1 MSFKKYGPLFFLT
14 ILVFH
19 CLAIVMGWSEL
30 RFYSKLML
38 VPMLLLLLGLFKGFS
53 FQKQSWLPWV
63 GLLGAFAGDW
73 LLALPGE
80 TYFLFGM
87 LGFMTTH
94 VCNSLY
100 FLQLQPL
107 KPGKLQPVLMA
118 LGILIITCSFVVFQ
132 IKDQLGPMLLP
143 IMAYMGLIS
152 LMTIL
157 AANLAASET
166 LHYLAL
172 KYFIPGASFF
182 VLSDG
187 LLALNKFLWH
197 RHDLEIPVMITYG
210 LAILLL
216 TLGFINT
223 EWWTKKIPS
232 NESRG

>member
-1 MSFKKYGPLFFLT
+1 M
-14 ILVFH
+14 
-19 CLAIVMGWSEL
+19 AIAMGWLEL

-38 VPMLLLLLGLFKGFS
+38 APMLMLLLGLFKGIS

-73 LLALPGE
+73 LLALSGE
-80 TYFLFGM
+80 QYFLFGM

-107 KPGKLQPVLMA
+107 KPGKLQPAFLA
-118 LGILIITCSFVVFQ
+118 FGILVITCSLIVFQ
-132 IKDQLGPMLLP
+132 IKDQLGAMLLP
-143 IMAYMGLIS
+143 IIAYMGMIS

-166 LHYLAL
+166 LNSIAL

-197 RHDLEIPVMITYG
+197 RQDLDIPVMITYG
-210 LAILLL
+210 LAVLLL

-232 NESRG
+232 NFSRG

>member
-1 MSFKKYGPLFFLT
+1 MSFQKYGHMLFLA

-19 CLAIVMGWSEL
+19 CLAIALGWSEL

-38 VPMLLLLLGLFKGFS
+38 VPMLMLLLGLFKGFS
-53 FQKQSWLPWV
+53 FQKQSWLPWL

-73 LLALPGE
+73 LLALSGE
-80 TYFLFGM
+80 QYFLFGM

-94 VCNSLY
+94 VCNTIY

-107 KPGKLQPVLMA
+107 KPGKLQPA
-118 LGILIITCSFVVFQ
+118 LLAFFILVITCSIIVFQ

-166 LHYLAL
+166 LHNIAL
-172 KYFIPGASFF
+172 KYFIPGASCF

-197 RHDLEIPVMITYG
+197 RHDLDIPVMITYG
-210 LAILLL
+210 LAVLFL
-216 TLGFINT
+216 TLGFIHT

-232 NESRG
+232 NSSRG

>member
-1 MSFKKYGPLFFLT
+1 MSFKKYGPILFLA
-14 ILVFH
+14 ILLFH
-19 CLAIVMGWSEL
+19 CLSIAMGWSDL

-38 VPMLLLLLGLFKGFS
+38 VPMLMLLLGLFKGMS
-53 FQKQSWLPWV
+53 FQKQSWLPWL
-63 GLLGAFAGDW
+63 GLLGAFSGDW
-73 LLALPGE
+73 LLALSGE
-80 TYFLFGM
+80 QYFLFGM

-107 KPGKLQPVLMA
+107 KPGKLQPAFLA
-118 LGILIITCSFVVFQ
+118 FAILIITCSLIVFQ

-143 IMAYMGLIS
+143 IVAYMGLIS

-166 LHYLAL
+166 LHSMAL

-187 LLALNKFLWH
+187 LLALNKFLWN
-197 RHDLEIPVMITYG
+197 RHDLDIPVMITYG
-210 LAILLL
+210 LAVLLL

-232 NESRG
+232 KSSRG

>member
-1 MSFKKYGPLFFLT
+1 MSFKKYGPILFLA

-19 CLAIVMGWSEL
+19 CFAIAMGWSEL
-30 RFYSKLML
+30 RFFSKLML

-73 LLALPGE
+73 LLALQGE
-80 TYFLFGM
+80 IYFLFGM

-107 KPGKLQPVLMA
+107 KPGKLQPVLLA
-118 LGILIITCSFVVFQ
+118 FGILVITCSLIVFQ

-166 LHYLAL
+166 LHSIAL
-172 KYFIPGASFF
+172 KYFIPGASCF

-197 RHDLEIPVMITYG
+197 RHDLDIPVMITYG
-210 LAILLL
+210 LAVLLL

-232 NESRG
+232 NSSRG

>member
-1 MSFKKYGPLFFLT
+1 MFILAAFNGLSFK
-14 ILVFH
+14 H
-19 CLAIVMGWSEL
+19 
-30 RFYSKLML
+30 
-38 VPMLLLLLGLFKGFS
+38 
-53 FQKQSWLPWV
+53 QSWLPWL

-73 LLALPGE
+73 LLATPGE
-80 TYFLFGM
+80 LNFLLGM

-107 KPGKLQPVLMA
+107 QPGKLKPAYLAFV
-118 LGILIITCSFVVFQ
+118 ILIITCSLIVFQ

-143 IMAYMGLIS
+143 IVAYMGLIS

-157 AANLAASET
+157 AVNLAASET
-166 LHYLAL
+166 LNSIAL
-172 KYFIPGASFF
+172 KYFIPGAGFF

-197 RHDLEIPVMITYG
+197 RHDLDIPVMITYG
-210 LAILLL
+210 LAVLLL

-232 NESRG
+232 KSSRG

>member
-1 MSFKKYGPLFFLT
+1 MSFKKYGPLVFLT
-14 ILVFH
+14 ILLFH
-19 CLAIVMGWSEL
+19 CLAITMGWSDL

-38 VPMLLLLLGLFKGFS
+38 VPLLMLLLGLFKGFS
-53 FQKQSWLPWV
+53 FEKQSWLPWL

-73 LLALPGE
+73 LLALSGE
-80 TYFLFGM
+80 QFFLFGM

-107 KPGKLQPVLMA
+107 QPGKLLPAFLAFV
-118 LGILIITCSFVVFQ
+118 ILIITCSLIVFQ
-132 IKDQLGPMLLP
+132 IKDQLGPMMLP
-143 IMAYMGLIS
+143 IVAYMGLIS

-166 LHYLAL
+166 LKSIAL
-172 KYFIPGASFF
+172 KYFIPGAGCF

-197 RHDLEIPVMITYG
+197 RHDLDIPVMITYG
-210 LAILLL
+210 LAVLLL

-232 NESRG
+232 KSSRG